1 MNIHPLL
8 LKAQNLINQPT
19 INNPNRGQ
27 PEKTDRGFFSL
38 QILYFFIC
46 TTEIRETR
54 QTLHKGLFSLTVRI
68 YL

>member
-27 PEKTDRGFFSL
+27 PEKTDREFFSTSDF
-38 QILYFFIC
+38 ILFH
-46 TTEIRETR
+46 
-54 QTLHKGLFSLTVRI
+54 LHH
-68 YL
+68 